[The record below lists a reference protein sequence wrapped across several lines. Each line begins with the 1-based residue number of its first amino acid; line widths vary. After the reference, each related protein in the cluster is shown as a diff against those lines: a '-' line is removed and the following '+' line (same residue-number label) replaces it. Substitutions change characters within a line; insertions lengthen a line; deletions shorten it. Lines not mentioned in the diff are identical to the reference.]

1 MEKTPRQ
8 LVRIVFWSGI
18 RSNGPK
24 MPIYDQICQFWAK
37 LGCFLAKNPI
47 FGGEGVKLLV
57 FSYQETNK
65 TPHLCWKHWS
75 VRLQSANVL
84 FWPQNLDIW
93 VQKSIICIV
102 IAIFV
107 NGAYNHYNRGYNF
120 PIRTTPKPIFH
131 FEVGVIFRGSP
142 LFLAL
147 SGHSHVRGISTL
159 DFGPFS
165 MKLGGTVR
173 AIKKMTQNDNGPSPG
188 RNYRETGVFTL
199 GRKVFFWLSIPELQQ
214 FL

>member
-1 MEKTPRQ
+1 
-8 LVRIVFWSGI
+8 
-18 RSNGPK
+18 
-24 MPIYDQICQFWAK
+24 MPIFGRKRQFWAK
-37 LGCFLAKNPI
+37 FGRFWAKNPI
-47 FGGEGVKLLV
+47 FWGEGVKLLV
-57 FSYQETNK
+57 PSYRESND
-65 TPHLCWKHWS
+65 PPFLCWKHWS
-75 VRLQSANVL
+75 VRLLLAARGKNVL
-84 FWPQNLDIW
+84 FWPKNLDIW
-93 VQKSIICIV
+93 GQKPIFCIV
-102 IAIFV
+102 IVIFV

-173 AIKKMTQNDNGPSPG
+173 AIKKNDPKGQQTRP
-188 RNYRETGVFTL
+188 R
-199 GRKVFFWLSIPELQQ
+199 PELRRNGR
-214 FL
+214 FYVRPKSGFGPKNGFYPKNSPKMIF